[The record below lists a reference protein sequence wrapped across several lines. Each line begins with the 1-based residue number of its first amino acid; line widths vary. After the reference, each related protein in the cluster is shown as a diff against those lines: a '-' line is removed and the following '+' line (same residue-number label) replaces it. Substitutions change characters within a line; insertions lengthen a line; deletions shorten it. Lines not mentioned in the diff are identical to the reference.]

1 MELIKWS
8 WSRWKTY
15 LVELWPCKNGAHT
28 HIWAHVF
35 WAIGINFYESSGV
48 YYISIDHKKSK
59 LLYLSSV
66 FVFLGLFLRGNWR
79 GRHEEAK
86 VSGALKPN
94 HLVQLLDQRQV
105 RPELSLSL
113 SLLLK
118 GKEVLTLTMVKME
131 CAVVF
136 DKGESQLPEGGCNR
150 GKICWF

>member
-1 MELIKWS
+1 M
-8 WSRWKTY
+8 
-15 LVELWPCKNGAHT
+15 
-28 HIWAHVF
+28 
-35 WAIGINFYESSGV
+35 
-48 YYISIDHKKSK
+48 
-59 LLYLSSV
+59 
-66 FVFLGLFLRGNWR
+66 
-79 GRHEEAK
+79 
-86 VSGALKPN
+86 SGALKPN
-94 HLVQLLDQRQV
+94 HLVQLLDQKQV